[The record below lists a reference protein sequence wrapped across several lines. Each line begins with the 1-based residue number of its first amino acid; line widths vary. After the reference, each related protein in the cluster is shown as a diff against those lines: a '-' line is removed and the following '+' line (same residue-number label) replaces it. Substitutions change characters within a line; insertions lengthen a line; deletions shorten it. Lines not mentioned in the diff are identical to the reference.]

1 VGGGGR
7 KHVLSMLAAFQSF
20 CYDNALPLSALHHRR
35 ANQQIQHCANPIHCR
50 MRPTLANAGGGAG
63 TATTTTQRNTPGGL
77 RGLHT
82 LSSSCSPTLR
92 RSQQPCAAEG
102 KSSSTSARRGPSQV
116 TSVSTCQS
124 ASPLAT
130 NSFIAPIIMTRRGYR
145 VGVLNDSTLKIRPLS
160 GMQI

>member
-1 VGGGGR
+1 VGDGGG

-20 CYDNALPLSALHHRR
+20 CYDNGLPLSALHHRR

-50 MRPTLANAGGGAG
+50 MRPNLANAGGGAG
-63 TATTTTQRNTPGGL
+63 TTTTTQRNPPGGL

-82 LSSSCSPTLR
+82 LTSSPTLR

-124 ASPLAT
+124 ASPRNKQLHRTHHEAR
-130 NSFIAPIIMTRRGYR
+130 ILQGRGA
-145 VGVLNDSTLKIRPLS
+145 
-160 GMQI
+160 Q